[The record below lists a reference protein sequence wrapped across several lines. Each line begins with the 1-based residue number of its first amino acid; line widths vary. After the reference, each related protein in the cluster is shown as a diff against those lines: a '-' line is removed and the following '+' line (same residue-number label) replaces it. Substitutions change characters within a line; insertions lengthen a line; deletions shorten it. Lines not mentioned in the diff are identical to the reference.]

1 MGKSNLGIGTEM
13 KSNKKIGIVD
23 CNNFYVSCERVFNP
37 ISIGRPTVVLS
48 NNDGCVIARSQ
59 EAKDLGIKMGEPFFQ
74 KRDYMEEHRFC
85 VYSSNYNL
93 YGDMSDR
100 VMSVIKKYA
109 NEVEVYSIDECF
121 VDFSN
126 ISDQDLVDRLHLI
139 RNEVKRQTGIP
150 VSIGIG
156 PNKTLAKLTS
166 HMAKQKQSYNG
177 VCSFWE
183 LQNFRNS
190 LYDIP
195 IDEVWGIGR
204 AWTKKLKLLEVYSV
218 GQFLM
223 MSDSHVRKLMNVNG
237 LKTKMELLGTYCHQ
251 ITPTPRAKK
260 NIASTRSFGSDV
272 DSFDQVSEAMYSY
285 IKSGVKKLIDNE
297 LSPNKV
303 TIFLSGNRHKG
314 QNHGVS
320 RQITLGQ
327 QTRDVSEIWSTI
339 YPHLK
344 EMYDISKTYKK
355 CGIIFNDLMPENVE
369 QLNLFSEPIQTI
381 TPPQNLEKKW
391 EMRQDYISQKY
402 TTSWEEIPQVFV

>member
-1 MGKSNLGIGTEM
+1 M

-59 EAKDLGIKMGEPFFQ
+59 EAKALGIKMGEPFFQ
-74 KRDYMEEHRFC
+74 KRDFMDDHKFC

-109 NEVEVYSIDECF
+109 NQVEVYSIDECF

-126 ISDQDLVDRLHLI
+126 IPDGELVDRLHLI

-166 HMAKQKQSYNG
+166 HIAKQQQAYNG

-183 LQNFRNS
+183 LKNFRNS
-190 LYDIP
+190 LYEIP
-195 IDEVWGIGR
+195 VDEVWGVGR
-204 AWTKKLKLLEVYSV
+204 AWAKKLKSLEVYSI

-223 MSDSHVRKLMNVNG
+223 MNDSHVRKLMNVNG
-237 LKTKMELLGTYCHQ
+237 LRTKLELLGMYCHQ
-251 ITPTPRAKK
+251 ITPIPKAKR

-272 DSFDQVSEAMYSY
+272 DSFDQIAEAMYSY

-297 LSPNKV
+297 LSPTKA
-303 TIFLSGNRHKG
+303 TIFISGNRHKG
-314 QNHGVS
+314 EGHGIS
-320 RQITLGQ
+320 RQIFLQ
-327 QTRDVSEIWSTI
+327 RQTRDIDEIWSQI
-339 YPHLK
+339 HPHLK
-344 EMYDISKTYKK
+344 EMYQQDKKYKK
-355 CGIIFNDLMPENVE
+355 CGIIFNDLQPENVE
-369 QLNLFSEPIQTI
+369 QLTLFSEPIDFVA
-381 TPPQNLEKKW
+381 PPINEEKKW
-391 EMRQDYISQKY
+391 EMRQEYISQKY
-402 TTSWEEIPQVFV
+402 TTSWDEIPQVFV

>member
-1 MGKSNLGIGTEM
+1 M

-59 EAKDLGIKMGEPFFQ
+59 EAKALGIKMGEPFFQ
-74 KRDYMEEHRFC
+74 KRDFMDDHKFC

-109 NEVEVYSIDECF
+109 NQVEVYSIDECF

-126 ISDQDLVDRLHLI
+126 IPDGELVDRLHLI

-166 HMAKQKQSYNG
+166 HIAKQQQAYNG

-183 LQNFRNS
+183 LKNFRNS
-190 LYDIP
+190 LYEIP
-195 IDEVWGIGR
+195 VDEVWGVGR
-204 AWTKKLKLLEVYSV
+204 AWAKKLKSLEVYSI

-223 MSDSHVRKLMNVNG
+223 MNDSHVRKLMNVNG
-237 LKTKMELLGTYCHQ
+237 LRTKLELLGMYCHQ
-251 ITPTPRAKK
+251 ITPIPKAKR

-272 DSFDQVSEAMYSY
+272 DSFDQIAEAMYSY

-297 LSPNKV
+297 LSPTKA
-303 TIFLSGNRHKG
+303 TIFISGNRHKG
-314 QNHGVS
+314 EGHGIS
-320 RQITLGQ
+320 RQIFLQ
-327 QTRDVSEIWSTI
+327 RQTRDIDEIWSQI
-339 YPHLK
+339 HPHLK
-344 EMYDISKTYKK
+344 EMYQQDKKYKK
-355 CGIIFNDLMPENVE
+355 CGIIFNDLQPENIE
-369 QLNLFSEPIQTI
+369 QLTLFSEPIDLLHLQQT
-381 TPPQNLEKKW
+381 KKKNG
-391 EMRQDYISQKY
+391 R
-402 TTSWEEIPQVFV
+402 